1 MDFEVIYDY
10 SENRY
15 IIKRYDIF
23 AGWQVLMRLRE
34 EDIESLRNKISEA
47 LDGVADASDDQ

>member
-1 MDFEVIYDY
+1 MDFEIIYDY

-23 AGWQVLMRLRE
+23 TGWQVMMRLRP
-34 EDIESLRNKISEA
+34 EDFERLHDKISEA

>member
-15 IIKRYDIF
+15 IVKRYDIF
-23 AGWQVLMRLRE
+23 TGWQVLMRLRE

-47 LDGVADASDDQ
+47 LDGVDDASDDQ

>member
-1 MDFEVIYDY
+1 MDFEIIYDY

-47 LDGVADASDDQ
+47 LDGVADED

>member
-15 IIKRYDIF
+15 IVKRYDIF
-23 AGWQVLMRLRE
+23 TGWQVMMRLRE